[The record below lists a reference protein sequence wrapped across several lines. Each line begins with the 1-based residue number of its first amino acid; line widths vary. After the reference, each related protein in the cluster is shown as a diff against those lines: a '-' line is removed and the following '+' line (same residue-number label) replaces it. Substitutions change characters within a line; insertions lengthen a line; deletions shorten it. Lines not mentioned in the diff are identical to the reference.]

1 MGFDP
6 PPPQIK
12 HYFRFATLWQMLVI
26 SAQDKEVQ

>member
-1 MGFDP
+1 MGFD